1 MSECTTLNTDPN
13 VMHLLQE
20 IIKGMK
26 NINNDIQ
33 ELKKHLIPASII
45 TDKYHTG
52 HREYHTQRVG
62 RRNKATKKRRV
73 RRVNTTLAEIS
84 QPPASQSPASHDNI
98 IKLTTTD
105 KTQDSKNSVSYEELR
120 GIVSKEITKMESEGT
135 NEPDYMMEQIVK
147 IKDDDEIDGKE

>member
-45 TDKYHTG
+45 TDKYHT
-52 HREYHTQRVG
+52 QRVG

-84 QPPASQSPASHDNI
+84 QSQASQSQASQNNI

-105 KTQDSKNSVSYEELR
+105 KTQDSKNGVSYEELR
-120 GIVSKEITKMESEGT
+120 GFVSKEITKMESEGN
-135 NEPDYMMEQIVK
+135 NEPDYMIEKIVK
-147 IKDDDEIDGKE
+147 IKDDGEIDGKE